1 MTSSKAA
8 CGKSYRNPWEGPL
21 SFIRNQ
27 RASENSTLLDLLDKE
42 KKIIDSGK
50 AEKIAQK
57 LKNNFNI
64 TLTGPIPKTERSN

>member
-1 MTSSKAA
+1 M
-8 CGKSYRNPWEGPL
+8 

-42 KKIIDSGK
+42 KIIDSGK